1 MELGV
6 SVTDLC
12 HLILQ
17 GTLQPRRGTTPTGF
31 CQTTAAVPGST
42 QGQQVPL
49 SSSCYIPAGAVSR
62 QADAGTWQLVWFGV
76 LLCLAMVAGM

>member
-17 GTLQPRRGTTPTGF
+17 GTLQPSRGTTPTGF